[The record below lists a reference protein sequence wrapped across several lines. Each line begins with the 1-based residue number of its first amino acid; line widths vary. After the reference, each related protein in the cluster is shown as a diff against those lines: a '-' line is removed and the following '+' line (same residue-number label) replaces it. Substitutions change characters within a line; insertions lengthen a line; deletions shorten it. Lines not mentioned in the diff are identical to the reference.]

1 MTRRSTKQAIPAPG
15 PSDTPAEGRQGF
27 TRANGS
33 RQATLRYRRPR
44 SRVICL
50 TVTALSSVFVAG
62 CVTPMSLKQAVEGYN
77 DATTEILATQLL
89 TNIVRVGQRQPAHF
103 TGVTSIAATF
113 NFTISAGATP
123 ALTGESGSMLVPTFG
138 GSASDNPTFSIVP
151 IEGEEFSKRLLN
163 PMEEGKLTL
172 LLRQYTDIDLLLR
185 LMAGEFRVEHDRL
198 EESYLNRPSHSG
210 YRKFRQIVLHLS
222 SIQDRNRLFVEP
234 LIFQRNWQLPAEA
247 VSAENFRELE
257 KEYSVR
263 FDTASRRFELA
274 RRVTGRLVIT
284 NYDPDLLTNDEKI
297 AMNEIIEQNAPTEVA
312 VDIRPGFPGGEFP
325 IHGKF
330 RLRSFLNVLSFLGRA
345 LVDEPE
351 YDVSRD
357 PRTPPVRENPRF
369 TMGLRR
375 SPLPILDATVTTNTG
390 GRYYALQP
398 DSGYPWNQAAF
409 QLLTVLFQMTV
420 VDLPK
425 FNTPAITIAK

>member
-1 MTRRSTKQAIPAPG
+1 MERPADPRDRLTNTQ
-15 PSDTPAEGRQGF
+15 PDLMFFKFALYLAMAALPA
-27 TRANGS
+27 A
-33 RQATLRYRRPR
+33 
-44 SRVICL
+44 CL
-50 TVTALSSVFVAG
+50 VG
-62 CVTPMSLKQAVEGYN
+62 CVTPVSLKQAVEGYN
-77 DATTEILATQLL
+77 DATTEILASQLL

-113 NFTISAGATP
+113 NFTVSAGATP
-123 ALTGESGSMLVPTFG
+123 ALTGDAGSMLLPTFG

-151 IEGEEFSKRLLN
+151 IEGEDFSKRLLN

-185 LMAGEFRVEHDRL
+185 LMAGEFRVERNGR
-198 EESYLNRPSHSG
+198 EESYLNRPSHFG
-210 YRKFRQIVLHLS
+210 YSKFRQIVLHLS
-222 SIQDRNRLFVEP
+222 SIQDHNHLFVEP
-234 LIFQRNWQLPAEA
+234 LIFQRDWQLPAES
-247 VSAENFRELE
+247 VTSESFRELE

-263 FDTASRRFELA
+263 FNTETGRFDLT

-284 NYDPDLLTNDEKI
+284 NYDPDLLTNEEKI
-297 AMNEIIEQNAPTEVA
+297 SLNATIEQNAPSEVA
-312 VDIRPGFPGGEFP
+312 VDIRHGYPGGEFP
-325 IHGKF
+325 IQGKF

-345 LVDEPE
+345 LNDEPE
-351 YDVSRD
+351 YDVPRD
-357 PRTPPVRENPRF
+357 SRTPPVRENPAF
-369 TMGLRR
+369 TMELRR
-375 SPLPILDATVTTNTG
+375 SRVPMLDAAVSASTG
-390 GRYYALQP
+390 GEYFALKP